1 MRQAALVSI
10 GSYVPPRRVS
20 NDEICQKIDSSDEWI
35 RTRTGIQYRH
45 VADNGMVTSDLG
57 AEAGE
62 RALTALGSRDIDMV
76 IVSTATGDNFSPP
89 TAPVVAHKL
98 GLGGVPTFDVSAA
111 CSGFVFGLATTAGM
125 VRGNLANRVL
135 FVSAETPYMFTDPH
149 DRNTAP
155 LFGDGAGA
163 VVVAAETDPD
173 APGVIGAFD
182 LGTDGSGIDLVKI
195 PGHGSRARASGA
207 LLTESR
213 YITMNGRELFVQAV
227 TSMERSSRVAVA
239 QAGLSL
245 DDIDIVIAHQANRRI
260 IEAVADELEMDRKK
274 FFINIGDNGNTLSAS
289 IPLALKEASDCGVL
303 AAGHRVLITAFGS
316 GTSWGSTVITW
327 PDLPTSSS

>member
-1 MRQAALVSI
+1 MRHAALVGI
-10 GSYVPPRRVS
+10 GSYVPPRRVP
-20 NDEICQKIDSSDEWI
+20 NDEICQRIDSSDEWI

-45 VADNGMVTSDLG
+45 IADNGMVTSDLG
-57 AEAGE
+57 VAAAEQ
-62 RALTALGSRDIDMV
+62 ALSALGHRDVDMV

-89 TAPVVAHKL
+89 TAPVVAQKL
-98 GLGGVPTFDVSAA
+98 GLSHVPAFDVSAA
-111 CSGFVFGLATTAGM
+111 CSGFVYGLATTAGM
-125 VRGNLANRVL
+125 VRGNLADRVL

-163 VVVAAETDPD
+163 VVVAATTDPD
-173 APGVIGAFD
+173 TPGVIGDFD

-195 PGHGSRARASGA
+195 PGHGSRARAGGA

-213 YITMNGRELFVQAV
+213 YITMHGKELFVQAV
-227 TSMERSSRVAVA
+227 TSMERSSRVAVDK
-239 QAGLSL
+239 AGLSL

-260 IEAVADELEMDRKK
+260 IEAVADELGMDREK
-274 FFINIGDNGNTLSAS
+274 FFINIGENGNTLSAS
-289 IPLALKEASDCGVL
+289 IPLALKEASHTGVL

-316 GTSWGSTVITW
+316 GTAWGSTVITW
-327 PDLPTSSS
+327 PDLPAS